1 MFIFWG
7 PKLARKWLWQFAEAQ
22 DFPEAQSPPLA
33 FPWLVRH
40 EPLFYNDLI
49 DGILPGIS
57 TSH

>member
-1 MFIFWG
+1 VE
-7 PKLARKWLWQFAEAQ
+7 LARKWLWQFAEAQ